1 MRTLSDNGRPD
12 LAYKIATRTEYPSWG
27 YMVGK
32 GATTIWEL
40 WNGNTA
46 DPAMNSGN
54 HLMLIGD
61 LYIWMNRYLAGI
73 RPDPERPGYKHI
85 VIRPSLLGDLQ
96 FVRAWRECPY
106 GRIVSHWKREGNK
119 LTLSI
124 TIPPNT
130 TATVYVP
137 AQDGSQVTEGGKPAG
152 QAEGVKFLRMEE
164 DVAVFE
170 VGAGQY
176 RFKSEIR

>member
-1 MRTLSDNGRPD
+1 
-12 LAYKIATRTEYPSWG
+12 
-27 YMVGK
+27 MVSK

-61 LYIWMNRYLAGI
+61 LDIWMNHYLAGI
-73 RPDPERPGYKHI
+73 RPDPERPGYKPT
-85 VIRPSLLGDLQ
+85 VIRPILLGDLK

-106 GRIVSHWKREGNK
+106 GRIVSHWEREGDK
-119 LTLSI
+119 LTMNI
-124 TIPPNT
+124 AIPTNT

-137 AQDGSQVTEGGKPAG
+137 AQDASQVTEGGKPAG
-152 QAEGVKFLRMEE
+152 HAEGVKFLRVEG
-164 DVAVFE
+164 DAAVFE

-176 RFKSEIR
+176 RFKSYK